1 MTQTRASVVDCDTLE
16 IQMLRLPE
24 QIDAINLPQV
34 MADLER
40 LLQPGIGVMLDFSR
54 TRTVDRA
61 CLKVFEFASQL
72 ATERSASLGY
82 MGENAELRALLEVQH
97 YFKQAAVAI

>member
-1 MTQTRASVVDCDTLE
+1 MTQMLSSVVDCDTLE

-24 QIDAINLPQV
+24 QIDAITMPQV
-34 MADLER
+34 MADLDR

-61 CLKVFEFASQL
+61 CLKVFEFASDL
-72 ATERSASLGY
+72 AAERSASLGY
-82 MGENAELRALLEVQH
+82 MGESVELRELLEVQRW
-97 YFKQAAVAI
+97 FKQTAKV